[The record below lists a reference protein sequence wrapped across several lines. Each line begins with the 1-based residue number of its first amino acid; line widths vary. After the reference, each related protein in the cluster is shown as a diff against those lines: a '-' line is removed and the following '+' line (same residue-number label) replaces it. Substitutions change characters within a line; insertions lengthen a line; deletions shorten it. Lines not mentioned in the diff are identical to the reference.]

1 MPAEGKGAD
10 KMKNEN
16 KIKKDLESFYDFV
29 TYEEFNQ
36 EVINPT
42 LLIDHNIKNYILE
55 KLTQKVT
62 NYPEYFNFNFTD
74 EKSFN
79 TFNKNLAGEIYRS
92 FLTLAKAVRKYNPL
106 AKNKIEHKLEK
117 AIISFLDLKGVHT
130 VSLNQPVNQ
139 DGKYTELMDLIPAKS
154 WKTYNESAGMF
165 DDEDIDAEEEII
177 NIKPKYNKRQ
187 PAQAETENL
196 QMAFGF

>member
-165 DDEDIDAEEEII
+165 DEEDAEEEIK
-177 NIKPKYNKRQ
+177 IKAKYNKREK
-187 PAQAETENL
+187 AKRREAENL
-196 QMAFGF
+196 QMAFAF